1 MKTYRLIEFTSALL
15 LAGLLAGVVGC
26 ASRGYKT
33 NERTTANLQSL
44 ATRIVTAGRHMDV
57 AVTEL
62 DGLINSPQPDLRPQF
77 NRFSDAVSQLNTLAT
92 NLAKAKVE
100 LESRGKLHVETLE
113 QNLATIQSEDI
124 RATAKARKEEIAT
137 RFESVRSACSSVET
151 AVGPVRTDLTDVQRY
166 LDTDLTLGGL
176 NAIKGTATRVGRNA
190 APAQESVAK
199 LVSELRALAVAMAPQ
214 NGPAPTAAPASAP
227 TK

>member
-1 MKTYRLIEFTSALL
+1 MKTYRLIQFTSALL
-15 LAGLLAGVVGC
+15 LIGLLAGVTGC

-44 ATRIVTAGRHMDV
+44 ATRIETAGRHMDV

-92 NLAKAKVE
+92 NLAKAEIE
-100 LESRGKLHVETLE
+100 LQSRGKLHVENLE
-113 QNLATIQSEDI
+113 QNLATIQNEDI
-124 RATAKARKEEIAT
+124 RATAKARTQEVST
-137 RFESVRSACSSVET
+137 RFESVRTACGSVKA
-151 AVGPVRTDLTDVQRY
+151 AVGPVRADLTDVQRY
-166 LDTDLTLGGL
+166 LDTDLTQGGL
-176 NAIKGTATRVGRNA
+176 NAIKDTATRVNRNA
-190 APAQESVAK
+190 APARESVAK

-214 NGPAPTAAPASAP
+214 NGPAPTAAPAPA
-227 TK
+227 K